1 MPDSPAVK
9 AEKVRDLRGQLT
21 GIAEEDEPEILF
33 QMISP
38 GREPV
43 TVYSTTDG
51 TPTAVPKYMIGA
63 AMELKN
69 NDGSFRFVAD
79 AEAAPEYKL
88 GTIKCFLHK
97 DSSERPIL
105 EMIGLQS
112 ATCSKKTLAS
122 AHSKRMHELHRHK
135 NERIAYQEYVDGK
148 KEEKRE
154 ARLDQQLDATLALVG
169 GRQPDITDVEVAGV
183 PHPVRNGECDI
194 CGRTGLKRVKAHKSM
209 AHKEV

>member
-1 MPDSPAVK
+1 MPDTPAVK

-21 GIAEEDEPEILF
+21 GIAEEDAPEILF
-33 QMISP
+33 MQISP

-51 TPTAVPKYMIGA
+51 TPTAVPKYRIREV
-63 AMELKN
+63 MELKN
-69 NDGSFRFVAD
+69 NDGSFRFVA
-79 AEAAPEYKL
+79 EAKDAPEYKL

-112 ATCSKKTLAS
+112 ATCSKETLAS

-135 NERIAYQEYVDGK
+135 NERIAYQGYVEDQ
-148 KEEKRE
+148 KEAKRE
-154 ARLDQQLDATLALVG
+154 QRLDEQLEATLALARG
-169 GRQPDITDVEVAGV
+169 GSATAVAV
-183 PHPVRNGECDI
+183 PKGECDI
-194 CGRTGLKRVKAHKSM
+194 CGKSGFKNVGAHKRG
-209 AHKEV
+209 AHK